1 MEKFWPVAMMI
12 GVIVA
17 NLPAVMEQWRA
28 DRPGVVKTVELFLS
42 YLIYCMIGGGLVM
55 WLASRPHG
63 DPAGVWTVLVL
74 TVACV
79 GWIAYGALTL
89 ARAVPRYRELP
100 NWMAKYGTADI
111 ALLAITFASLAAAVR
126 A

>member
-1 MEKFWPVAMMI
+1 MEKLWPVLMMA

-17 NLPAVMEQWRA
+17 NVPALREQWRT
-28 DRPGVVKTVELFLS
+28 DRAGSIKTVELFLA
-42 YLIYCMIGGGLVM
+42 YLVYCLIGGGLIM

-63 DPAGVWTVLVL
+63 DPAGFWTILVL
-74 TVACV
+74 TVASV

-111 ALLAITFASLAAAVR
+111 ALLAITFASLAAAAR